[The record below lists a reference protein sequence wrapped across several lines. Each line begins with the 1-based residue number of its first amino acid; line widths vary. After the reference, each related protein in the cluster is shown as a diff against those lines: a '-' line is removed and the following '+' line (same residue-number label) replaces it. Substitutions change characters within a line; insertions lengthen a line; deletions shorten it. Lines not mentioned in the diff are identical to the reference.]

1 MSFNL
6 SSPLCS
12 FQTDDRKMLHHIYS
26 DIDYKRHGLEDL
38 NTCNYAKYY
47 LFRAPGREKWS
58 GDGLI

>member
-12 FQTDDRKMLHHIYS
+12 FQTDDRQMLHHIYS

-38 NTCNYAKYY
+38 NTCNYAKNF
-47 LFRAPGREKWS
+47 LFRAPGREK
-58 GDGLI
+58 